1 MYKTIGD
8 YSKSIPKSPHF
19 NKDNAKSIQFVRD
32 SAYDGI
38 AKAFGKFKSLAIL
51 KRPWLKDVTFKLS
64 SLSKDANQEF
74 TLDLDYSNHNPSCQT
89 NVGFFICDNAIF
101 FRFTNFGR
109 RNFAKYLKNL
119 YSKKYILAK
128 FRISYFWKPSVLE
141 NVINQ
146 FVCLIIIHREV
157 MGSFSSNISLILST
171 NSGWLK

>member
-101 FRFTNFGR
+101 FRCTNFGR

-119 YSKKYILAK
+119 YSKKYILVK
-128 FRISYFWKPSVLE
+128 FTIFIYNSYFWKPSVLE

-146 FVCLIIIHREV
+146 FVCLIIYT
-157 MGSFSSNISLILST
+157 SQSNGFIF
-171 NSGWLK
+171 